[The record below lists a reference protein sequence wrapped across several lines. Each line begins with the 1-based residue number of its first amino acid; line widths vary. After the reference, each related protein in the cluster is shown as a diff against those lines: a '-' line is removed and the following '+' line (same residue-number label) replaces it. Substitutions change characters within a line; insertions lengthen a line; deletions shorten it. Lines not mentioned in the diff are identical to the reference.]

1 MKFFKSIGKA
11 VGNIGKAVG
20 TVGGVVGSIFN
31 PKTALIGGLGVLAG
45 GLLGG
50 KKLKGSVS
58 YSAYTPPY
66 AQQGADILNELLK
79 QSPQFAQTIVN
90 IKRPYVE
97 QAKTSFES
105 LQTEIPNWFSRT
117 KGEVSNL
124 YDNLLSQ
131 TRDIITSEQT
141 KQNTKLGALGLLNTQ
156 AQQWTLADI
165 LNRTAFPILQEKTK
179 ELTGLAKSE
188 ADVLLKYLFM
198 KPDFY
203 AKFGEEM
210 TSIDPFLF
218 EQQYKMDIAK
228 SLMGIPTIVQPFYKK
243 GLLDYLPDFANVGI
257 TIAGLRRENKK

>member
-11 VGNIGKAVG
+11 VGKVAG
-20 TVGGVVGSIFN
+20 TVGGFVGSIFN

-45 GLLGG
+45 SLLRGN
-50 KKLKGSVS
+50 KINGSVS
-58 YSAYTPPY
+58 HSAYIPPY
-66 AQQGADILNELLK
+66 AQQGANILNELLN

-90 IKRPYVE
+90 VKRPYLA
-97 QAKTSFES
+97 QAKTSFEN
-105 LQTEIPNWFSRT
+105 LQTEIPNLFSRT

-141 KQNTKLGALGLLNTQ
+141 KQNLKLGALGLLNTQ

-165 LNRTAFPILQEKTK
+165 LNRTAFPVLQEKTK

-210 TSIDPFLF
+210 ASIDPFLL

-228 SLMGIPTIVQPFYKK
+228 SLMGVPTNVQPFYKK
-243 GLLDYLPDFANVGI
+243 GLLDYLPDFANLGI
-257 TIAGLRRENKK
+257 TIAGLRREDKK